1 MFSMIANPHKQQI
14 PPLRCAPVG
23 MTNHVSRFSFAALV
37 RGGDP
42 EGVGVEEEEENHAES
57 HEIHVDEKEDAT
69 VIEAPAPL
77 HAANGVGGAGGR
89 GEGGEDEDRGAV
101 DLREAGEQDGCEQAG
116 QDKEDAAW
124 EGVLAR
130 IEKTG
135 GHTVLINLT

>member
-1 MFSMIANPHKQQI
+1 MIATHTKQQI

-23 MTNHVSRFSFAALV
+23 MTRSLIFFGTLL

-89 GEGGEDEDRGAV
+89 GEGGEDEDRSAV